1 MFVVLAGGP
10 ETYILVSFFNYK
22 VTKAWQQVD
31 IAAWVEYSNSIISYW
46 FDTSMDNYLQ

>member
-1 MFVVLAGGP
+1 MVADGP
-10 ETYILVSFFNYK
+10 ETYILKSFFDYK

-31 IAAWVEYSNSIISYW
+31 IAAWVEYSNSIISDW